1 VADIAQAHALLHGE
15 EKEVFADAGYPG
27 VEKREEI
34 APISEEIE
42 WHVASKRGKIK
53 AMAEGL
59 VKEVS
64 LLYEK
69 AKAQVRALVEHPYPA
84 NLEILRANV
93 FVQRFPRVS
102 VGQIDDLQHN
112 ASLEP
117 EVGRIARGLRVVRPA
132 AHDPATGT
140 EISAGIPSVVV
151 FGRGRGKRDL
161 GERLAIRVIA
171 EAKPVVLAAR
181 FVPADSDDRQ

>member
-1 VADIAQAHALLHGE
+1 MKAHIGVDARSGLVHSLSGTAANVADIAQAHALLHGG

-69 AKAQVRALVEHPYPA
+69 AKAQVRALVEHPFHIIKNLFKHRKVRYRGLLKNTAQLLTLFALA
-84 NLEILRANV
+84 NL
-93 FVQRFPRVS
+93 
-102 VGQIDDLQHN
+102 
-112 ASLEP
+112 
-117 EVGRIARGLRVVRPA
+117 
-132 AHDPATGT
+132 
-140 EISAGIPSVVV
+140 
-151 FGRGRGKRDL
+151 
-161 GERLAIRVIA
+161 VIA
-171 EAKPVVLAAR
+171 KRSLLSAIHA
-181 FVPADSDDRQ
+181 